1 MDNYQIFKSYLFT
14 LHFCSM
20 VFYYQI
26 LGCCCDWI
34 AMRLSLSILWSCI
47 EPLSQSN
54 IEATT
59 DKGEDYQLIC
69 DNEKYQTIHLTFL
82 GLTEII
88 QVNKHEKQN
97 SLCGV
102 ILKTSLVSNSFVLIR
117 NYNWGL
123 VVKYACYNPSHAL
136 WSILF

>member
-1 MDNYQIFKSYLFT
+1 
-14 LHFCSM
+14 
-20 VFYYQI
+20 
-26 LGCCCDWI
+26 
-34 AMRLSLSILWSCI
+34 MRLSLSILWSCI

-117 NYNWGL
+117 NYN
-123 VVKYACYNPSHAL
+123 
-136 WSILF
+136 